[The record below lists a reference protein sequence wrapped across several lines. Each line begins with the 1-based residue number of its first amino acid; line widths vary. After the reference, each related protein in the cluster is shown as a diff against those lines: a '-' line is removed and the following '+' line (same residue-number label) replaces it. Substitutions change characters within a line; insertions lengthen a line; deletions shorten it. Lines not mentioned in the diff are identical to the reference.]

1 MAPNKYDY
9 YGFTI
14 NVSPKKYLNG
24 KQWQDYEMKEQ
35 EMILRK
41 VIDLWKP
48 RCGYY
53 EPGSFDVQYEL
64 TKKGMIH
71 AHGGL
76 MTDLDEMIT
85 FQNKVHDYLG
95 FPNLKKKI
103 YVSIIVKH

>member
-1 MAPNKYDY
+1 M
-9 YGFTI
+9 
-14 NVSPKKYLNG
+14 NG

-64 TKKGMIH
+64 TKRYD
-71 AHGGL
+71 
-76 MTDLDEMIT
+76 TRSRWFNDDLDEMIT
-85 FQNKVHDYLG
+85 FQNKVHDYLD
-95 FPNLKKKI
+95 FQFKKKI

>member
-1 MAPNKYDY
+1 MARFWN
-9 YGFTI
+9 
-14 NVSPKKYLNG
+14 
-24 KQWQDYEMKEQ
+24 ERA

-95 FPNLKKKI
+95 FPNLKKI